1 MNLDL
6 RLPMGMMFSILGA
19 VLLSFGLATRARPE
33 LYAKSFGI
41 NANLWMGVSL
51 LIVGLIVVGMGRRGQ
66 GRIEQQRNG
75 QGQIAVKKTK
85 RR

>member
-19 VLLSFGLATRARPE
+19 VLLAFGLATRLHPE
-33 LYAKSFGI
+33 FYTRSFGI
-41 NANLWMGVSL
+41 NANLWSGVAL
-51 LIVGLIVVGMGRRGQ
+51 LIFGLIVVGMGRRGQ
-66 GRIEQQRNG
+66 GRIEQKKQG
-75 QGQIAVKKTK
+75 QGQILPKKAK